1 MPGSRTL
8 ALLEDGTPVGLGTI
22 RRCRQGCRIGPIYAP
37 DRGGGRAALRG
48 LAATVPGVEIYLDV
62 PGRNAAAMAL
72 VEELGLGQRFETAR
86 LQRVFGITSFELG

>member
-1 MPGSRTL
+1 VAGAERL
-8 ALLEDGTPVGLGTI
+8 
-22 RRCRQGCRIGPIYAP
+22 
-37 DRGGGRAALRG
+37 LRG

>member
-1 MPGSRTL
+1 
-8 ALLEDGTPVGLGTI
+8 
-22 RRCRQGCRIGPIYAP
+22 
-37 DRGGGRAALRG
+37 LRG